1 MHRLLSKHTSLY
13 YMWNTRIEAYGCYTD
28 ASLANLWFSGLLRIL
43 RSGKKF
49 ETQYIPL
56 LQHSNRSKKYFSE

>member
-1 MHRLLSKHTSLY
+1 MHRLLSKQTSLY
-13 YMWNTRIEAYGCYTD
+13 NGRNTRIEAYGYYTD
-28 ASLANLWFSGLLRIL
+28 ASLANLWFNELLRIL
-43 RSGKKF
+43 HSGKKF